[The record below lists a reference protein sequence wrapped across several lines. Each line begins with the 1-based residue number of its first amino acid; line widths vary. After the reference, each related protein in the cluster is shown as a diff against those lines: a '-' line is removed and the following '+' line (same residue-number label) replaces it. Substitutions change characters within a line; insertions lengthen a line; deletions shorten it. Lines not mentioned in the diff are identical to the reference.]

1 MAEMWRSPQMVPR
14 FVGFLS
20 SFLQRVAE
28 TNDAL
33 WIHGGG
39 GVPPCHHKVTVF
51 HGLSKPGITVASY
64 LERIFTYANCSPSC
78 YVVAYIYLDRFSRRQ
93 PLVAVTSLTVHR
105 LLITSVMV
113 AAKFMDDVCYNNAF
127 FAKVGGV
134 STLEMNFLERDFL
147 FGLGFRLNVTPSVF
161 GSYCAHLKREML
173 LEFPSPPLHCFLSD
187 EEPSSASAVAS
198 AAGHQHQTQ
207 LAV

>member
-1 MAEMWRSPQMVPR
+1 MKILDKFSIRVFLQKRGKAGPRCYIGLIWELHVIFWHPMAYRYMCIYIYTPSLLAAAQPVAQSSGSALQICSGGGAADDEGGTMAEMWRSPQMVPR

-20 SFLQRVAE
+20 SLLQRVAE

-33 WIHGGG
+33 SLHGGG
-39 GVPPCHHKVTVF
+39 ATPPCHQKVTVF
-51 HGLSKPGITVASY
+51 HGLSRPGITVASY

-113 AAKFMDDVCYNNAF
+113 AAKFMDDV
-127 FAKVGGV
+127 
-134 STLEMNFLERDFL
+134 
-147 FGLGFRLNVTPSVF
+147 
-161 GSYCAHLKREML
+161 
-173 LEFPSPPLHCFLSD
+173 
-187 EEPSSASAVAS
+187 
-198 AAGHQHQTQ
+198 
-207 LAV
+207 